1 MLGRDPNAI
10 KSNPLDCDTQNRNG
24 IAVSKID
31 SFFSPGSVAVI
42 GASATPGK
50 PGRTVI
56 ENLKANGFK
65 GEIHPVNPRGGKIIG
80 LVVSKTIADL
90 PHGIDMGIVM
100 LPAAQTPQAIEDC
113 AARGI
118 QSVVLA
124 AGGFAEVDQAGEGL
138 QAKLRAVIKKTQ
150 VRVLGPNTAGHISTP
165 SNFTSRKLELLKQKI
180 FSAH

>member
-1 MLGRDPNAI
+1 M
-10 KSNPLDCDTQNRNG
+10 SN
-24 IAVSKID
+24 ID
-31 SFFSPGSVAVI
+31 SFFSPSSVAVI

-56 ENLKANGFK
+56 ENLKANGVK
-65 GEIHPVNPRGGKIIG
+65 GDIHPVNPRGGKIIG
-80 LVVSKTIADL
+80 LAVSKTIADL
-90 PHGIDMGIVM
+90 PYGSDMGIVM
-100 LPAAQTPQAIEDC
+100 LPAAQTPQAIEDS

-138 QAKLRAVIKKTQ
+138 QAKLRAVIKKTK

-165 SNFTSRKLELLKQKI
+165 SNFTSSFFPLGKI
-180 FSAH
+180 R